1 MPTRPTIKPVTKQ
14 LTSVGILRAIFNDPN
29 NDLLYGKCKVDNTT
43 DSIRAAG
50 EFITAFVP
58 RANQFINA
66 IVNRI
71 GLVRIQSLIWNNPW
85 TWAKQGK
92 LEMGETVEEIWMD
105 LAKVYHYCPE
115 KSETRFLK
123 REKPSIFSAF
133 HSVNYR
139 TFYKVTIEM
148 QTLKN
153 AFLSLDGLA
162 DFTTRIID
170 NLSQSANFDEFMLM
184 KYTIAVN
191 LLAGAI
197 PIETI
202 PAIDKTNG
210 DEVVTAVTTITNN
223 LQFPLASAKY
233 NRAGAKN
240 ASRIDDIYILE
251 STDANALLKVNVL
264 ANAFNIDEVKFM
276 GHVVM
281 HDGLGNYDWVRMRDI
296 FEDDDSFTIFSED
309 QIEML
314 NKVKVVVMDRKWLQI
329 YDHYEYM
336 GEPLRNGEGLY
347 ENYFYHVGKVL
358 SSSPFH
364 NCIAMTDVSPGVI
377 TITVSPGT
385 ATVTAGQSVVLT
397 ANVTS
402 TGFNVLDV
410 EWSLT
415 GAAVTEGNASIENG
429 VIRTTENAIGTLTA
443 TVTSVAD
450 PSKKATATIT
460 IV

>member
-29 NDLLYGKCKVDNTT
+29 NDLLYGQCKVDNTT
-43 DSIRAAG
+43 ESIRAAG

-58 RANQFINA
+58 RANQAINA
-66 IVNRI
+66 LVNRI

-85 TWAKQGK
+85 AWAKQGK
-92 LEMGETVEEIWMD
+92 LEMGETVEEIWTD

-115 KSETRFLK
+115 KSETRFVK
-123 REKPSIFSAF
+123 REKPNVFSAF

-148 QTLKN
+148 QMLKN

-162 DFTTRIID
+162 DFISRIIR
-170 NLSQSANFDEFMLM
+170 NLEQSANFDEFMLM

-191 LLAGAI
+191 LLSGMV

-233 NRAGAKN
+233 NRAGVKN

-281 HDGLGNYDWVRMRDI
+281 HDGLGNYDWDRMRDI
-296 FEDDDSFTIFSED
+296 FEDDESFTPFTEE

-314 NKVKVVVMDRKWLQI
+314 NKVKVIVMDRKWLQI

-336 GEPLRNGEGLY
+336 SEPLRNGEGLY

-364 NCIAMTDVSPGVI
+364 NCIAMTDVSAGVI
-377 TITVSPGT
+377 SITLSPGT

-397 ANVTS
+397 ANVSS

-415 GAAVTEGNASIENG
+415 GAAVTAGNASIENG
-429 VIRTTENAIGTLTA
+429 VIRTTEEATGTLTA

-450 PSKKATATIT
+450 PTKKATATIT
-460 IV
+460 IA

>member
-29 NDLLYGKCKVDNTT
+29 NDLLYGQCKVDNTT
-43 DSIRAAG
+43 ESIRAAG

-58 RANQFINA
+58 RANQAINA
-66 IVNRI
+66 LVNRI

-85 TWAKQGK
+85 SWAKQGK
-92 LEMGETVEEIWMD
+92 LEMGETVEEIWVD
-105 LAKVYHYCPE
+105 LAKVYHYCPK
-115 KSETRFLK
+115 KSETRFVK
-123 REKPSIFSAF
+123 REKPNVFSAF

-139 TFYKVTIEM
+139 SFYKVTIEM
-148 QTLKN
+148 QMLKN

-162 DFTTRIID
+162 DFTSRIIG
-170 NLSQSANFDEFMLM
+170 NLAQSANFDEFMLM

-191 LLAGAI
+191 LLAGMV

-202 PAIDKTNG
+202 PAIDRANG

-233 NRAGAKN
+233 NRAGVKN
-240 ASRIDDIYILE
+240 ASNIDDIYILE
-251 STDANALLKVNVL
+251 STDANAVLKVNVL

-281 HDGLGNYDWVRMRDI
+281 HDGLGNYDWDRMRNI
-296 FEDDDSFTIFSED
+296 FEDDESFTPFTQD
-309 QIEML
+309 QIDML
-314 NKVKVVVMDRKWLQI
+314 NKVKVIVMDRKWLQI

-364 NCIAMTDVSPGVI
+364 NCIAMTDVPAGAI

-415 GAAVTEGNASIENG
+415 GAAVTAGNASIENG
-429 VIRTTENAIGTLTA
+429 VIRTTEEATGTLTA

-450 PSKKATATIT
+450 PTKKATATIT
-460 IV
+460 IA